1 MSDPNVKVV
10 LNLQGLNELM
20 KRDEMVAIQ
29 ERIAGEVAGKANAN
43 SDVSGAQYGVR
54 TVRGKFINFTHIE
67 PENEEATEDNYENN
81 TLLKALHK

>member
-1 MSDPNVKVV
+1 MSKVEIE

-20 KRDEMVAIQ
+20 KSQAMTSIQ
-29 ERIAGEVAGKANAN
+29 EEIADRVAHDAEAN

-54 TVRGKFINFTHIE
+54 TVRGKYINFTHVE
-67 PENEEATEDNYENN
+67 PENDEAVEDNYENN